1 MVETTMSDEE
11 FVRSVWRKVHVT
23 KQRNH
28 RPYWVHS
35 TTTYLGNGPFGT
47 ESEMWSAAA
56 AFTRERQEQVRQAEF
71 DIDHVTKFRDA
82 VGRCCHEHPYTSQ
95 TLDVEIPNLQSW
107 QRILARLESIRA
119 DLKRGM
125 KETA

>member
-56 AFTRERQEQVRQAEF
+56 AFTRERLESVRQVEEEIEWIQ
-71 DIDHVTKFRDA
+71 DCIDMSGIV
-82 VGRCCHEHPYTSQ
+82 HP
-95 TLDVEIPNLQSW
+95 ERGIPEQR
-107 QRILARLESIRA
+107 RILARLESIRA